1 MSGLVIIFLIW
12 CVIAVPIGFAFAKM
26 EQKVNNLPEA
36 RTKSAILLS
45 VFLGP
50 IGWIILAARSG
61 MKFASTFSQSQQLQ
75 AEAAR
80 RQLREPTESQ
90 PNEIP

>member
-61 MKFASTFSQSQQLQ
+61 MKFASAFSQSQQLQ

-80 RQLREPTESQ
+80 RQLRKPAEGQ

>member
-1 MSGLVIIFLIW
+1 MSGLIIVFLIW
-12 CVIAVPIGFAFAKM
+12 CVIAVPVGFAFAKM

-61 MKFASTFSQSQQLQ
+61 MRFASSFNQSQQLQ

-80 RQLREPTESQ
+80 RQLREPTDSQ
-90 PNEIP
+90 PNEVL

>member
-1 MSGLVIIFLIW
+1 MSGLIVIFLIW
-12 CVIAVPIGFAFAKM
+12 CAIAVPAGFVIAKI

-36 RTKSAILLS
+36 RMKSAILLS

-50 IGWIILAARSG
+50 LGWIILVARSG
-61 MKFASTFSQSQQLQ
+61 MKFAGAINQSQMLQ

-80 RQLREPTESQ
+80 RQLQEPTESQ

>member
-1 MSGLVIIFLIW
+1 MSGLIIIFLIW
-12 CVIAVPIGFAFAKM
+12 CVFAVPIGFVFAKM

-50 IGWIILAARSG
+50 LGWIILAARSG
-61 MKFASTFSQSQQLQ
+61 MRFASAVNQSQTLQ

-80 RQLREPTESQ
+80 RQLREPEEGQ
-90 PNEIP
+90 ANEIL

>member
-1 MSGLVIIFLIW
+1 MSGLIIVFLIW
-12 CVIAVPIGFAFAKM
+12 CVIAVPAGFVFATI

-50 IGWIILAARSG
+50 LGWIILAARSG
-61 MKFASTFSQSQQLQ
+61 MKFASSINQSQKLQ
-75 AEAAR
+75 AEVAR
-80 RQLREPTESQ
+80 HQLREPTQSQ
-90 PNEIP
+90 PNEIL